1 MMPENPAVRPI
12 RWLGL
17 SEVSTCLGISAYTA
31 NRFARLGRFGE
42 AIRIS
47 NRLKVTEAGVE
58 KFCAER
64 AVASVTRAAR

>member
-1 MMPENPAVRPI
+1 MSDMPAVSPV

-17 SEVSTCLGISAYTA
+17 SEVATCLGISAYTA

-47 NRLKVTEAGVE
+47 NRLRVSEAGVAA
-58 KFCAER
+58 FCAER
-64 AVASVTRAAR
+64 AVEPLTKPVSR